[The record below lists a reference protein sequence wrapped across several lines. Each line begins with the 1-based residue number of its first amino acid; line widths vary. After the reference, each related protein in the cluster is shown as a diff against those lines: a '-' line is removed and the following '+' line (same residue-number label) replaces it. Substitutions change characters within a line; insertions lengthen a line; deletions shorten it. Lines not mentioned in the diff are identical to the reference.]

1 MRALKRRLLIPLF
14 GVLAFLLAGIA
25 FFSINLS
32 AVEDPSALEA
42 WVANHAKR
50 QLIGRSARRV
60 MQHLRRNADTVA
72 MGGMQFRA
80 DCGVCHGSD
89 GRTATEIGKSM
100 SPRASD
106 LGSAEVQAWS
116 DAELF
121 WIIKNGIKMTG
132 MPGFGPVHP
141 DERIWDLV
149 HYVRQIGTHTGTIN
163 AEHP

>member
-1 MRALKRRLLIPLF
+1 MIALF
-14 GVLAFLLAGIA
+14 VVLAFLLAGIA

-32 AVEDPSALEA
+32 AVEDPSALET

-50 QLIGRSARRV
+50 QLIRRSARHV
-60 MQHLRRNADTVA
+60 MQDLQRNPDSVA

-80 DCGVCHGSD
+80 DCAVCHGSD
-89 GRTATEIGKSM
+89 GRTPTEIGKSM
-100 SPRASD
+100 SPRAPD

-132 MPGFGPVHP
+132 MPGFGPMHP
-141 DERIWDLV
+141 DERLWDLV
-149 HYVRQIGTHTGTIN
+149 HYVRQIGTQAGTTN